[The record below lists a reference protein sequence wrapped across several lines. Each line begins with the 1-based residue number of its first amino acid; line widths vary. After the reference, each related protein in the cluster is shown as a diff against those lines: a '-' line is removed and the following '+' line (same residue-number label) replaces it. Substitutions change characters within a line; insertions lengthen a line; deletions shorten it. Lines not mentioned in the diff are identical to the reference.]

1 MATTPVAEHS
11 LAELLDRARAL
22 ASRGGRTIL
31 GITGAPGAG
40 KSTLAVEL
48 AAALGPELA
57 VLVPMDGFHLAHDLL
72 RQQGSV
78 ERKGAPDTFDAWGYA
93 ALLERIHAQR
103 PAGSESAAGSA
114 VGSAAD
120 FAVGSAARSAPVSTR
135 VSTRVS
141 ALDAAADVRRTG
153 PAETIYA
160 PEFRRDLEEP
170 VGSAILVPSST
181 PLVIT
186 EGNYLLLD
194 GEAWT
199 RARAMIDETWFLAPS
214 EPQRLKQLIER
225 HERFGRSPAEARE
238 RSLGSDQ
245 RNAELIAQ
253 TASRADLVVRLA
265 G

>member
-114 VGSAAD
+114 VGSAA
-120 FAVGSAARSAPVSTR
+120 RSAPVSTR

-214 EPQRLKQLIER
+214 EPQRLQQLIER

>member
-1 MATTPVAEHS
+1 MAATPVAEHS
-11 LAELLDRARAL
+11 LAELVDRARAL
-22 ASRGGRTIL
+22 ASRGSRTIL

-40 KSTLAVEL
+40 KSTRAVEL

-57 VLVPMDGFHLAHDLL
+57 VLVSMDGFHLAHDLL

-103 PAGSESAAGSA
+103 LVGSESAAGSA
-114 VGSAAD
+114 SVA
-120 FAVGSAARSAPVSTR
+120 TR
-135 VSTRVS
+135 VA
-141 ALDAAADVRRTG
+141 ALDAATDARRTG
-153 PAETIYA
+153 PAETIFA

-170 VGSAILVPSST
+170 VGSAILVPAT

-214 EPQRLKQLIER
+214 EPQRLQQLIER
-225 HERFGRSPAEARE
+225 HERFGRSPAAARE

-245 RNAELIAQ
+245 RNADLIAQ

>member
-1 MATTPVAEHS
+1 MTPTTPVAEHS
-11 LAELLDRARAL
+11 LAELIDRARGL
-22 ASRGGRTIL
+22 ASRGDRTIL
-31 GITGAPGAG
+31 GIAGAPGAG
-40 KSTLAVEL
+40 KSTLAAEL

-72 RQQGSV
+72 RRLGSV

-93 ALLERIHAQR
+93 ALLARLHAQR
-103 PAGSESAAGSA
+103 PVVSEYSAGSS
-114 VGSAAD
+114 
-120 FAVGSAARSAPVSTR
+120 
-135 VSTRVS
+135 
-141 ALDAAADVRRTG
+141 ADVPRTG
-153 PAETIYA
+153 AGEIIYA

-170 VGSAILVPSST
+170 VGSAIPVQAVT

-194 GEAWT
+194 GEAWAQ
-199 RARAMIDETWFLAPS
+199 ARAVIDETWFLAPS
-214 EPQRLKQLIER
+214 EPQRLQWLIER

-245 RNAELIAQ
+245 RNAELIAR
-253 TASRADLVVRLA
+253 TAARADLVVRLA

>member
-11 LAELLDRARAL
+11 LAELVDRARAL
-22 ASRGGRTIL
+22 ASRGSRTIL

-78 ERKGAPDTFDAWGYA
+78 ERKGAPDTFDAWGYT

-103 PAGSESAAGSA
+103 LAGSESAAGSA
-114 VGSAAD
+114 
-120 FAVGSAARSAPVSTR
+120 PVATR
-135 VSTRVS
+135 V
-141 ALDAAADVRRTG
+141 AAQDAATDARRTG
-153 PAETIYA
+153 PAETIFA

-170 VGSAILVPSST
+170 VGSAILVPAST

-194 GEAWT
+194 GEAWA